1 MEPVTDA
8 TAVTGAPQPDPLLP
22 RRPSGGPRSTGSSR
36 LSGTSRTRAPLCHT
50 TDPRGPPPRRPF
62 QAAPEEGL
70 SQLLPPPGTAEKSP
84 SVPSAL
90 SEVSLGNS
98 RGGKVSLRIRRSR
111 IVGPGL
117 PSLWSG
123 VRVFPE
129 KGLDSRV
136 ILGMEAEN

>member
-1 MEPVTDA
+1 MQLRSQERPNQILCFPEDPQVVPGALAPPGSAVLPGPGPLSA
-8 TAVTGAPQPDPLLP
+8 TRQTP
-22 RRPSGGPRSTGSSR
+22 R
-36 LSGTSRTRAPLCHT
+36 
-50 TDPRGPPPRRPF
+50 DPPPQRPF

-98 RGGKVSLRIRRSR
+98 RGGKVSLGIRMSR

-129 KGLDSRV
+129 KRPDSRV
-136 ILGMEAEN
+136 ILGMEAES